1 MKEWII
7 MNEQLTF
14 KAKAS
19 RLFASWREHK
29 IALFLLVP
37 ALLTVLIF
45 NYVPLAGLVIAFKD
59 YNVFKGIAGS
69 PWVGF
74 ENFRIIFDQPE
85 MLRAVYNTLVYGVV
99 TTFGAFPF
107 PIILA
112 LLFNELKNARF
123 KKIVQTVSYMPHF
136 LSWASIVGLFYA
148 FFANEGSFN
157 QLMTKIVGD
166 SYEPIN
172 ILMDSKYFLGIIFGS
187 HLWKSVGWSSVI
199 FLAAI
204 AGIDTSLYEA
214 ASIDGC
220 GKLRQAIH
228 ITLPM
233 IRTTAVIVLL
243 MSLGGIVATN
253 FEQVYGFQNVFTQEA
268 TETINTLIYRE
279 GIQNGKY
286 SLATA
291 FGLSQGLVT
300 VILIVSANSFSK
312 KLMKVSIW

>member
-1 MKEWII
+1 MKEQ
-7 MNEQLTF
+7 QLTR
-14 KAKAS
+14 KKTS
-19 RLFASWREHK
+19 DRLKPWKEHR
-29 IALFLLVP
+29 IALLMLIP
-37 ALLTVLIF
+37 ALLAVLIF
-45 NYVPLAGLVIAFKD
+45 NYIPMAGLVIAFKD
-59 YNVFKGIAGS
+59 YNVFEGIIDS

-74 ENFRIIFDQPE
+74 ENFRTIFDKPE
-85 MLRAVYNTLVYGVV
+85 MLKAIYNSLIYGV
-99 TTFGAFPF
+99 TITFLGFPF

-112 LLFNELKNARF
+112 LLFNELRNVRF
-123 KKIVQTVSYMPHF
+123 KKVVQTISYMPHF
-136 LSWASIVGLFYA
+136 LSWASIVSLFYA
-148 FFANEGSFN
+148 FFAAEGSFN
-157 QLMTKIVGD
+157 MLMAKIMGD
-166 SYEPIN
+166 GYQPVN

-187 HLWKSVGWSSVI
+187 HLWKSIGWESVV

-204 AGIDTSLYEA
+204 TGIDTSLYEA

-220 GKLRQAIH
+220 GKFKQAIY

-233 IRTTAVIVLL
+233 IRNTAVIILV

-253 FEQVYGFQNVFTQEA
+253 FEQVYGFQNVFIQEE

-300 VILIVSANSFSK
+300 LILVLSANFISK
-312 KLMKVSIW
+312 KFMKVSIW